1 MSNNNLF
8 DKIKQSFSN
17 WLISLPIKTLSD
29 QIQYAFSQLR
39 EVDTI
44 LTDIRR
50 LDATLS
56 EADLADIGKK
66 AYAAAD
72 KYGQNVTD
80 YLSTVRSLTQAGYKN
95 AAELAD
101 LTLSLQNA
109 GDLTA
114 DLAQTYITAA
124 DHAYDLNGNIQQLRT
139 TLDGANNISNLNAVN
154 LSDLA
159 AGMDTV
165 GARAADAG
173 VQIDEVTAAI
183 GTMTAAAD
191 ISGADAGNAFQDILN
206 HLSSSSLSDSSLQTP
221 MEQLAAIADTYQ
233 NLDAD
238 SSERSN
244 ILSLLGTEND
254 QAAIDALLSNWN
266 LYQTMLSEYA
276 TGGGS
281 ISEEA
286 ALTADSWESSTNR
299 LQNSWVN
306 FIDTLV
312 DQDAIVGTTNAL
324 SDLLNGIASI
334 TDTVGALPPLIAGV
348 TAILGQDKLF
358 CPIWQ

>member
-17 WLISLPIKTLSD
+17 WLISLPVKTLSD

-159 AGMDTV
+159 VGMTTV
-165 GARAADAG
+165 GTQAADAG
-173 VQIDEVTAAI
+173 VQISEVTAAI
-183 GTMTAAAD
+183 GTMATAANVT
-191 ISGADAGNAFQDILN
+191 GADAGNAFLNILN
-206 HLSSSSLSDSSLQTP
+206 NLSFSDNSLQTP

-233 NLDAD
+233 KLDAD

-334 TDTVGALPPLIAGV
+334 TNTVGALPPLIAGV

>member
-17 WLISLPIKTLSD
+17 WLISLPVKTLSD

-56 EADLADIGKK
+56 ESDLADIGKK

-159 AGMDTV
+159 VGMTTV
-165 GARAADAG
+165 GTQAADAG
-173 VQIDEVTAAI
+173 VQISEVTAAI
-183 GTMTAAAD
+183 GTMATAANVT
-191 ISGADAGNAFQDILN
+191 GADAGNAFLNILN
-206 HLSSSSLSDSSLQTP
+206 NLSFSDNSLQTP

-286 ALTADSWESSTNR
+286 TLTADSWESSTNR

>member
-95 AAELAD
+95 ATELAD

-139 TLDGANNISNLNAVN
+139 TLDGANSISNLNAVN

-159 AGMDTV
+159 VGMTTV
-165 GARAADAG
+165 GTQAADAG
-173 VQIDEVTAAI
+173 VQISEVTAAI
-183 GTMTAAAD
+183 GTMATATNVT
-191 ISGADAGNAFQDILN
+191 GADAGNAFLNILN
-206 HLSSSSLSDSSLQTP
+206 NLSFSDNSLQTP

-276 TGGGS
+276 TGSGS

>member
-8 DKIKQSFSN
+8 DKIKQSFSS
-17 WLISLPIKTLSD
+17 WLIGLPVKTLSN

-56 EADLADIGKK
+56 ESDLADIGKK

-95 AAELAD
+95 ATELAD

-159 AGMDTV
+159 VGMTTV
-165 GARAADAG
+165 GTQAADAG
-173 VQIDEVTAAI
+173 VQISEVTAAI
-183 GTMTAAAD
+183 GTMATAANVT
-191 ISGADAGNAFQDILN
+191 GADAGNAFLNILN
-206 HLSSSSLSDSSLQTP
+206 NLSFSDNSLQTS

-244 ILSLLGTEND
+244 ILSILGTEND

-286 ALTADSWESSTNR
+286 ALTAASWESSTNR

>member
-8 DKIKQSFSN
+8 TQIKQTFSKLLTN
-17 WLISLPIKTLSD
+17 FSD
-29 QIQYAFSQLR
+29 QFQYSLSQLR
-39 EVDTI
+39 EVDNI

-50 LDATLS
+50 LNATLS
-56 EADLADIGKK
+56 KSDLADIGKK

-139 TLDGANNISNLNAVN
+139 TLDGANSISNLNAVN

-159 AGMDTV
+159 VGMTTV
-165 GARAADAG
+165 GTQAADAG
-173 VQIDEVTAAI
+173 VQINEVTAAI
-183 GTMTAAAD
+183 GTMATAANVT
-191 ISGADAGNAFQDILN
+191 GADAGNAFLNILN
-206 HLSSSSLSDSSLQTP
+206 NLSFSDNSLQTP

-233 NLDAD
+233 KLDAD

>member
-8 DKIKQSFSN
+8 TQIKQTFSKLLTN
-17 WLISLPIKTLSD
+17 FSD
-29 QIQYAFSQLR
+29 QFQYSLSQLR
-39 EVDTI
+39 EVDNI

-50 LDATLS
+50 LNATLS
-56 EADLADIGKK
+56 KSDLADIGKK

-159 AGMDTV
+159 VGMATV
-165 GARAADAG
+165 GTQAADAG
-173 VQIDEVTAAI
+173 VQINEVTAAI
-183 GTMTAAAD
+183 GTMATAANVT
-191 ISGADAGNAFQDILN
+191 GADAGNAFLNILN
-206 HLSSSSLSDSSLQTP
+206 NLSFSDNSLQTP

>member
-17 WLISLPIKTLSD
+17 WLISLPVKTLSD

-109 GDLTA
+109 GNLTA

-139 TLDGANNISNLNAVN
+139 TLDGANSISNLNAVN

-159 AGMDTV
+159 VGMTTV
-165 GARAADAG
+165 GTQAADAG
-173 VQIDEVTAAI
+173 VQISEVTAAI
-183 GTMTAAAD
+183 GTMATATNVT
-191 ISGADAGNAFQDILN
+191 GADAGNAFLNILN
-206 HLSSSSLSDSSLQTP
+206 NLSFSDNSLQTP

-276 TGGGS
+276 TGSGS

>member
-159 AGMDTV
+159 VGMTTV
-165 GARAADAG
+165 GTQAADAG
-173 VQIDEVTAAI
+173 VQISEVTAAI
-183 GTMTAAAD
+183 GTMATAANVT
-191 ISGADAGNAFQDILN
+191 GADAGNAFLNILN
-206 HLSSSSLSDSSLQTP
+206 NLSFSDNSLQTP

-233 NLDAD
+233 KLDAD

-254 QAAIDALLSNWN
+254 QAAIDALLSNWD

>member
-80 YLSTVRSLTQAGYKN
+80 YLSTVRSLTQTGYKN

-159 AGMDTV
+159 VGMTTV
-165 GARAADAG
+165 GTQAADAG
-173 VQIDEVTAAI
+173 VQISEVTAAI
-183 GTMTAAAD
+183 GTMATAANVT
-191 ISGADAGNAFQDILN
+191 GEDAGNAFLNILN
-206 HLSSSSLSDSSLQTP
+206 NLSFSDNSLQTP

-286 ALTADSWESSTNR
+286 ALTADFWESSTNR

>member
-8 DKIKQSFSN
+8 TQIKQTFSKLLTN
-17 WLISLPIKTLSD
+17 FSD
-29 QIQYAFSQLR
+29 QFQYSLSQLR
-39 EVDTI
+39 EVDNI

-50 LDATLS
+50 LNATLS
-56 EADLADIGKK
+56 KSDLADIGKK

-159 AGMDTV
+159 VGMATV
-165 GARAADAG
+165 GTQAADAG
-173 VQIDEVTAAI
+173 VQINEVTAAI
-183 GTMTAAAD
+183 GTMATAANVT
-191 ISGADAGNAFQDILN
+191 GADAGNAFLNILN
-206 HLSSSSLSDSSLQTP
+206 NLSFSDNSLQTP

-233 NLDAD
+233 NLDAN

>member
-8 DKIKQSFSN
+8 DKIKQSFSDK
-17 WLISLPIKTLSD
+17 LSDLPINTLSS

-39 EVDTI
+39 EVNSI

-56 EADLADIGKK
+56 ESDLADIGKK

-95 AAELAD
+95 ATELAD

-159 AGMDTV
+159 VGMTTV
-165 GARAADAG
+165 GTQAADAG
-173 VQIDEVTAAI
+173 VQISEVTAAI
-183 GTMTAAAD
+183 GTMATAANVT
-191 ISGADAGNAFQDILN
+191 GADAGNAFLNILN
-206 HLSSSSLSDSSLQTP
+206 NLSFSDNSLQTP

>member
-17 WLISLPIKTLSD
+17 WLISLPVKTLSD

-159 AGMDTV
+159 VGMTTV
-165 GARAADAG
+165 GTQAADAG
-173 VQIDEVTAAI
+173 VQISEVTAAI
-183 GTMTAAAD
+183 GTMATAANVT
-191 ISGADAGNAFQDILN
+191 GADAGNAFLNILN
-206 HLSSSSLSDSSLQTP
+206 NLSFSDNSLQTP

-233 NLDAD
+233 KLDAD

-276 TGGGS
+276 TGGDS

>member
-17 WLISLPIKTLSD
+17 WLISLPVKTLSD

-56 EADLADIGKK
+56 ESDLADIGKK

-95 AAELAD
+95 SAELAD

-159 AGMDTV
+159 VGMTTV
-165 GARAADAG
+165 GTQAADAG
-173 VQIDEVTAAI
+173 VQISEVTAAI
-183 GTMTAAAD
+183 GTMATAANVT
-191 ISGADAGNAFQDILN
+191 GEDAGNAFLNILN
-206 HLSSSSLSDSSLQTP
+206 NLSFSDNSLQTP

-233 NLDAD
+233 NLDAG

-324 SDLLNGIASI
+324 SNLLNGIASI
-334 TDTVGALPPLIAGV
+334 TDTIGALPPLIAGV

>member
-8 DKIKQSFSN
+8 TQIKQTFSKLLTN
-17 WLISLPIKTLSD
+17 FSD
-29 QIQYAFSQLR
+29 QFQYSLSQLR
-39 EVDTI
+39 EVDNI

-50 LDATLS
+50 LNATLS
-56 EADLADIGKK
+56 KSDLADIGKK

-80 YLSTVRSLTQAGYKN
+80 YLSTVRFLTQAGYKN

-139 TLDGANNISNLNAVN
+139 TLDGANNISNLNTVN

-159 AGMDTV
+159 VGMTTV
-165 GARAADAG
+165 GTQAADAG
-173 VQIDEVTAAI
+173 VQINEVTAAI
-183 GTMTAAAD
+183 GTMATAANVT
-191 ISGADAGNAFQDILN
+191 GADAGNAFLNILN
-206 HLSSSSLSDSSLQTP
+206 NLSFSDNSLQTP

-233 NLDAD
+233 KLDAD

>member
-8 DKIKQSFSN
+8 DKIKQSFSS
-17 WLISLPIKTLSD
+17 WLIGLPVKTLSN

-56 EADLADIGKK
+56 ESDLADIGKK

-159 AGMDTV
+159 VGMTTV
-165 GARAADAG
+165 GTQAADAG
-173 VQIDEVTAAI
+173 VQISEVTAAI
-183 GTMTAAAD
+183 GTMATAANVT
-191 ISGADAGNAFQDILN
+191 GADAGNAFLNILN
-206 HLSSSSLSDSSLQTP
+206 NLSFSDNSLQTS

-244 ILSLLGTEND
+244 ILSILGTEND

>member
-8 DKIKQSFSN
+8 DKIKKSFSDK
-17 WLISLPIKTLSD
+17 LSDLPINTLSS

-39 EVDTI
+39 EVNSI

-50 LDATLS
+50 MDATLS
-56 EADLADIGKK
+56 ESDLADIGKK

-159 AGMDTV
+159 VGMTTV
-165 GARAADAG
+165 GTQAADAG
-173 VQIDEVTAAI
+173 VQISEVTAAI
-183 GTMTAAAD
+183 GTMATAANVT
-191 ISGADAGNAFQDILN
+191 GADAGNAFLNILN
-206 HLSSSSLSDSSLQTP
+206 NLSFSDNSLQTS

-244 ILSLLGTEND
+244 ILSILGTEND

>member
-159 AGMDTV
+159 VGMATV
-165 GARAADAG
+165 GTQAADAG
-173 VQIDEVTAAI
+173 VQINEVTAAI
-183 GTMTAAAD
+183 GTMATAANVT
-191 ISGADAGNAFQDILN
+191 GADAGNAFLNILN
-206 HLSSSSLSDSSLQTP
+206 NLSFSDNSLQTP
-221 MEQLAAIADTYQ
+221 IEQLAAIADTYQ

>member
-8 DKIKQSFSN
+8 TQIKQTFSKLLTN
-17 WLISLPIKTLSD
+17 FSD
-29 QIQYAFSQLR
+29 QFQYSLSQLR
-39 EVDTI
+39 EVDNI

-50 LDATLS
+50 LNATLS
-56 EADLADIGKK
+56 KSDLADIGKK

-80 YLSTVRSLTQAGYKN
+80 YLSTVRFLTQAGYKN

-159 AGMDTV
+159 VGMATV
-165 GARAADAG
+165 GTQAADAG
-173 VQIDEVTAAI
+173 VQINEVTAAI
-183 GTMTAAAD
+183 GTMATAANVT
-191 ISGADAGNAFQDILN
+191 GADAGNAFLNILN
-206 HLSSSSLSDSSLQTP
+206 NLSFSDNSLQTP

-324 SDLLNGIASI
+324 SNLLNGIASI

>member
-8 DKIKQSFSN
+8 TQIKQTFSKLLTN
-17 WLISLPIKTLSD
+17 FSD
-29 QIQYAFSQLR
+29 QFQYSLSQLR
-39 EVDTI
+39 EVDNI

-50 LDATLS
+50 LNATLS
-56 EADLADIGKK
+56 KSDLADIGKK

-159 AGMDTV
+159 VGMTTV
-165 GARAADAG
+165 GTQAADAG
-173 VQIDEVTAAI
+173 VQISEVTAAI
-183 GTMTAAAD
+183 GTMATAANVT
-191 ISGADAGNAFQDILN
+191 GADAGNAFLNILN
-206 HLSSSSLSDSSLQTP
+206 NLSFSDNSLQTS

>member
-17 WLISLPIKTLSD
+17 WLISLPVKTLSD

-56 EADLADIGKK
+56 ESDLADIGKK

-139 TLDGANNISNLNAVN
+139 TLDGANSISNLNAVN

-159 AGMDTV
+159 VGMTTV
-165 GARAADAG
+165 GTQAADAG
-173 VQIDEVTAAI
+173 VQISEVTAAI
-183 GTMTAAAD
+183 GTMATAANVT
-191 ISGADAGNAFQDILN
+191 GADAGNAFLNILN
-206 HLSSSSLSDSSLQTP
+206 NLSFSDNSLQTP

-276 TGGGS
+276 TGSGS

-324 SDLLNGIASI
+324 SNLLNGIASI

>member
-139 TLDGANNISNLNAVN
+139 TLDGANSISNLNAVN

-159 AGMDTV
+159 VGMTTV
-165 GARAADAG
+165 GTQAADAG
-173 VQIDEVTAAI
+173 VQISEVTAAI
-183 GTMTAAAD
+183 GTMATATNVT
-191 ISGADAGNAFQDILN
+191 GADAGNAFLNILN
-206 HLSSSSLSDSSLQTP
+206 NLSFSDNSLQTP

>member
-8 DKIKQSFSN
+8 DKIKKSFSDK
-17 WLISLPIKTLSD
+17 LSDLPINTLSS

-39 EVDTI
+39 EVNSI

-50 LDATLS
+50 MDATLS
-56 EADLADIGKK
+56 ESDLADIGKK

-95 AAELAD
+95 ATELAD

-159 AGMDTV
+159 VGMTTV
-165 GARAADAG
+165 GTQAADAG
-173 VQIDEVTAAI
+173 VQISEVTAAI
-183 GTMTAAAD
+183 GTMATAANVT
-191 ISGADAGNAFQDILN
+191 GADAGNAFLNILN
-206 HLSSSSLSDSSLQTP
+206 NLSFSDNSLQTS

-286 ALTADSWESSTNR
+286 ALTAASWESSTNR

>member
-17 WLISLPIKTLSD
+17 WLISLPVKTLSD

-139 TLDGANNISNLNAVN
+139 TLDGANSISNLNAVN

-159 AGMDTV
+159 VGMTTV
-165 GARAADAG
+165 GTQAADAG
-173 VQIDEVTAAI
+173 VQISEVTAAI
-183 GTMTAAAD
+183 GTMATAANVT
-191 ISGADAGNAFQDILN
+191 GADAGNAFLNILN
-206 HLSSSSLSDSSLQTP
+206 NLSFSDNSLQTP

-233 NLDAD
+233 KLDAD

-254 QAAIDALLSNWN
+254 QAAIDALLSNWD

>member
-56 EADLADIGKK
+56 ESDLADIGKK

-139 TLDGANNISNLNAVN
+139 TLDGANSISNLNAVN

-159 AGMDTV
+159 VGMTTV
-165 GARAADAG
+165 GTQAADAG
-173 VQIDEVTAAI
+173 VQISEVTAAI
-183 GTMTAAAD
+183 GTMATAANVT
-191 ISGADAGNAFQDILN
+191 GADAGNAFLNILN
-206 HLSSSSLSDSSLQTP
+206 NLSFSDNSLQTP

>member
-159 AGMDTV
+159 IGMTTV
-165 GARAADAG
+165 GTQAADAG
-173 VQIDEVTAAI
+173 VQISEVTAAI
-183 GTMTAAAD
+183 GTMATAANVT
-191 ISGADAGNAFQDILN
+191 GADAGNAFLNILN
-206 HLSSSSLSDSSLQTP
+206 NLSFSDNSLQTP

-233 NLDAD
+233 KLDAD

-254 QAAIDALLSNWN
+254 QAVIDALLSNWN

>member
-8 DKIKQSFSN
+8 TQIKQTFSKLLTN
-17 WLISLPIKTLSD
+17 FSD
-29 QIQYAFSQLR
+29 QFQYSLSQLR
-39 EVDTI
+39 EVDNI

-50 LDATLS
+50 LNATLS
-56 EADLADIGKK
+56 KSDLADIGKK

-159 AGMDTV
+159 VGMATV
-165 GARAADAG
+165 GTQAADAG
-173 VQIDEVTAAI
+173 VQINEVTAAI
-183 GTMTAAAD
+183 GTMATAANVT
-191 ISGADAGNAFQDILN
+191 GADAGNAFLNILN
-206 HLSSSSLSDSSLQTP
+206 NLSFSDNSLQTP

-276 TGGGS
+276 TGSGS

>member
-17 WLISLPIKTLSD
+17 WLISLPVKTLSD

-56 EADLADIGKK
+56 ESDLADIGKK

-80 YLSTVRSLTQAGYKN
+80 YLSTVRFLTQAGYKN

-139 TLDGANNISNLNAVN
+139 TLDGANSISNLNAVN

-159 AGMDTV
+159 VGMTTV
-165 GARAADAG
+165 GTQAADAG
-173 VQIDEVTAAI
+173 VQISEVTAAI
-183 GTMTAAAD
+183 GTMATAANVT
-191 ISGADAGNAFQDILN
+191 GADAGNAFLNILN
-206 HLSSSSLSDSSLQTP
+206 NLSFSDNSLQTP

-266 LYQTMLSEYA
+266 LYQTMLSEYT
-276 TGGGS
+276 TGSGS

-324 SDLLNGIASI
+324 SNLLNGIASI

>member
-8 DKIKQSFSN
+8 TQIKQTFSKLLTN
-17 WLISLPIKTLSD
+17 FSD
-29 QIQYAFSQLR
+29 QFQYSLSQLR
-39 EVDTI
+39 EVDNI

-50 LDATLS
+50 LNATLS
-56 EADLADIGKK
+56 KSDLADIGKK

-159 AGMDTV
+159 VGMATV
-165 GARAADAG
+165 GTQAADAG
-173 VQIDEVTAAI
+173 VQINEVTAAI
-183 GTMTAAAD
+183 GTMATAANVT
-191 ISGADAGNAFQDILN
+191 GADAGNAFLNILN
-206 HLSSSSLSDSSLQTP
+206 NLSFSDNSLQTP

-276 TGGGS
+276 TGSGS

-286 ALTADSWESSTNR
+286 ALTADS
-299 LQNSWVN
+299 
-306 FIDTLV
+306 
-312 DQDAIVGTTNAL
+312 
-324 SDLLNGIASI
+324 
-334 TDTVGALPPLIAGV
+334 
-348 TAILGQDKLF
+348 
-358 CPIWQ
+358 

>member
-8 DKIKQSFSN
+8 TQIKQTFSKLLTN
-17 WLISLPIKTLSD
+17 FSD
-29 QIQYAFSQLR
+29 QFQYSLSQLR
-39 EVDTI
+39 EVDNI

-50 LDATLS
+50 LNATLS
-56 EADLADIGKK
+56 KSDLADIGKK

-80 YLSTVRSLTQAGYKN
+80 YLSTVRFLTQAGYKN

-159 AGMDTV
+159 VGMATV
-165 GARAADAG
+165 GTQAADAG
-173 VQIDEVTAAI
+173 VQINEVTAAI
-183 GTMTAAAD
+183 GTMATAANVT
-191 ISGADAGNAFQDILN
+191 GADAGNAFLNILN
-206 HLSSSSLSDSSLQTP
+206 NLSFSDNSLQTP

-348 TAILGQDKLF
+348 TAILGQDKLL

>member
-17 WLISLPIKTLSD
+17 WLISLPVKTLSD

-56 EADLADIGKK
+56 ESDLADIGKK

-159 AGMDTV
+159 VGMTTV
-165 GARAADAG
+165 GTQAADAG
-173 VQIDEVTAAI
+173 VQISEVTAAI
-183 GTMTAAAD
+183 GTMATAANVT
-191 ISGADAGNAFQDILN
+191 GADAGNAFLNILN
-206 HLSSSSLSDSSLQTP
+206 NLSFSDNSLQTP

>member
-17 WLISLPIKTLSD
+17 WLISLPVKTLSD

-159 AGMDTV
+159 VGMTTV
-165 GARAADAG
+165 GTQAADAG
-173 VQIDEVTAAI
+173 VQISEVTAAI
-183 GTMTAAAD
+183 GTMTTAANVT
-191 ISGADAGNAFQDILN
+191 GEDAGNAFLNILN
-206 HLSSSSLSDSSLQTP
+206 NLSFSDNSLQTP

>member
-17 WLISLPIKTLSD
+17 WLISLPVKTLSD

-56 EADLADIGKK
+56 ESDLADIGKK

-139 TLDGANNISNLNAVN
+139 TLDGANSISNLNAVN

-159 AGMDTV
+159 VGMTTV
-165 GARAADAG
+165 GTQAADAG
-173 VQIDEVTAAI
+173 VQINEVTAAI
-183 GTMTAAAD
+183 GTMATAANVT
-191 ISGADAGNAFQDILN
+191 GADAGNAFLNILN
-206 HLSSSSLSDSSLQTP
+206 NLSFSDNSLQTP

-233 NLDAD
+233 KLDAD

-324 SDLLNGIASI
+324 SNLLNGIASI

>member
-8 DKIKQSFSN
+8 TQIKQTFSKLLTN
-17 WLISLPIKTLSD
+17 FSD
-29 QIQYAFSQLR
+29 QFQYSLSQLR
-39 EVDTI
+39 EVDNI

-50 LDATLS
+50 LNATLS
-56 EADLADIGKK
+56 KSDLADIGKK

-80 YLSTVRSLTQAGYKN
+80 YLSTVRFLTQAGYKN

-159 AGMDTV
+159 VGMTTV
-165 GARAADAG
+165 GTQAADAG
-173 VQIDEVTAAI
+173 VQINEVTAAI
-183 GTMTAAAD
+183 GTMATAANVT
-191 ISGADAGNAFQDILN
+191 GADAGNAFLNILN
-206 HLSSSSLSDSSLQTP
+206 NLSFSDNSLQTP

-233 NLDAD
+233 KLDAD

-324 SDLLNGIASI
+324 SNLLNGIASI

>member
-8 DKIKQSFSN
+8 TQIKQTFSKLLTN
-17 WLISLPIKTLSD
+17 FSD
-29 QIQYAFSQLR
+29 QFQYSLSQLR
-39 EVDTI
+39 EVDNI

-50 LDATLS
+50 LNATLS
-56 EADLADIGKK
+56 KSDLADIGKK

-159 AGMDTV
+159 VGMTTV
-165 GARAADAG
+165 GTQAADAG
-173 VQIDEVTAAI
+173 VQISEVTAAI
-183 GTMTAAAD
+183 GTMATAANVT
-191 ISGADAGNAFQDILN
+191 GADAGNAFLNILN
-206 HLSSSSLSDSSLQTP
+206 NLSFSDNSLQTP

>member
-17 WLISLPIKTLSD
+17 WLISLPVKTLSD

-56 EADLADIGKK
+56 ESDLADIGKK

-139 TLDGANNISNLNAVN
+139 TLDGANSISNLNAVN

-159 AGMDTV
+159 VGMTTV
-165 GARAADAG
+165 GTQAADAG
-173 VQIDEVTAAI
+173 VQINEVTAAI
-183 GTMTAAAD
+183 GTMATAANVT
-191 ISGADAGNAFQDILN
+191 GADAGNAFLNILN
-206 HLSSSSLSDSSLQTP
+206 NLSFSDNSLQTP

-233 NLDAD
+233 KLDAD

>member
-17 WLISLPIKTLSD
+17 WLISLPVKTLSD

-159 AGMDTV
+159 IGMTTV
-165 GARAADAG
+165 GTQAADAG
-173 VQIDEVTAAI
+173 VQISEVTAAI
-183 GTMTAAAD
+183 GTMATAANVT
-191 ISGADAGNAFQDILN
+191 GADAGNAFLNILN
-206 HLSSSSLSDSSLQTP
+206 NLSFSDNSLQTP

-233 NLDAD
+233 KLDAD

-254 QAAIDALLSNWN
+254 QAAIDALLSNWD

>member
-17 WLISLPIKTLSD
+17 WLISLPIKTLSG

-66 AYAAAD
+66 AYAVAD

-95 AAELAD
+95 ATELAD

-139 TLDGANNISNLNAVN
+139 TLDGANSISNLNAVN

-159 AGMDTV
+159 VGMTTV
-165 GARAADAG
+165 GTQAADAG
-173 VQIDEVTAAI
+173 VQISEVTAAI
-183 GTMTAAAD
+183 GTMATATNVT
-191 ISGADAGNAFQDILN
+191 GADAGNAFLNILN
-206 HLSSSSLSDSSLQTP
+206 NLSFSDNSLQTP

-276 TGGGS
+276 TGSGS

>member
-17 WLISLPIKTLSD
+17 WLISLPVKTLSD

-159 AGMDTV
+159 VGMTTV
-165 GARAADAG
+165 GTQAADAG
-173 VQIDEVTAAI
+173 VQISEVTAAI
-183 GTMTAAAD
+183 GTMATAANVT
-191 ISGADAGNAFQDILN
+191 GADAGNAFLNILN
-206 HLSSSSLSDSSLQTP
+206 NLSFSDNSLQTP

-233 NLDAD
+233 NLDAG

-244 ILSLLGTEND
+244 ILSLLG
-254 QAAIDALLSNWN
+254 LS
-266 LYQTMLSEYA
+266 
-276 TGGGS
+276 
-281 ISEEA
+281 
-286 ALTADSWESSTNR
+286 
-299 LQNSWVN
+299 
-306 FIDTLV
+306 
-312 DQDAIVGTTNAL
+312 
-324 SDLLNGIASI
+324 
-334 TDTVGALPPLIAGV
+334 LIH
-348 TAILGQDKLF
+348 I
-358 CPIWQ
+358 

>member
-8 DKIKQSFSN
+8 TQIKQTFSKLLTN
-17 WLISLPIKTLSD
+17 FSD
-29 QIQYAFSQLR
+29 QFQYSLSQLR
-39 EVDTI
+39 EVDNI

-50 LDATLS
+50 LNATLS
-56 EADLADIGKK
+56 KSDLADIGKK

-80 YLSTVRSLTQAGYKN
+80 YLSTVRFLTQAGYKN

-139 TLDGANNISNLNAVN
+139 TLDGANNISNLNTVN

-159 AGMDTV
+159 VGMTTV
-165 GARAADAG
+165 GTQAADAG
-173 VQIDEVTAAI
+173 VQINEVTAAI
-183 GTMTAAAD
+183 GTMATAANVT
-191 ISGADAGNAFQDILN
+191 GADAGNAFLNILN
-206 HLSSSSLSDSSLQTP
+206 NLSFSDNSLQTP

-233 NLDAD
+233 KLDAD

-266 LYQTMLSEYA
+266 LYQTMLSEYT
-276 TGGGS
+276 TGSGS

>member
-139 TLDGANNISNLNAVN
+139 TLDGANSISNLNAVN

-159 AGMDTV
+159 VGMTTV
-165 GARAADAG
+165 GTQAADAG
-173 VQIDEVTAAI
+173 VQISEVTAAI
-183 GTMTAAAD
+183 GTMATAANVT
-191 ISGADAGNAFQDILN
+191 GADAGNAFLNILN
-206 HLSSSSLSDSSLQTP
+206 NLSFSDNSLQTP

-281 ISEEA
+281 ISEDA